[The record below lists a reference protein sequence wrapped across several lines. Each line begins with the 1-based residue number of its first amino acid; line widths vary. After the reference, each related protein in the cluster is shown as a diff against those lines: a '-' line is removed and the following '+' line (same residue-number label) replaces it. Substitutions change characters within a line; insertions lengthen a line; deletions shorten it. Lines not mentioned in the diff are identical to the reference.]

1 MAKFLKTAISFTKN
15 IKTTGAIGETSRF
28 VEEEI
33 TSQVFPDKKQ
43 LVVEFGA
50 GHGNITKVILN
61 KMHPESRLIAF
72 EVEDSFFE
80 ELQKINDPRLRLEHR
95 SAGDIVQI
103 AGAGSV
109 DCIVSSIPITI
120 IPNEIKHSILESAQ
134 KALRSGGTFTQ
145 VLYSK
150 KLPLFKKY
158 FSVLDC
164 KLVLNFPP
172 AFLHFCVKV

>member
-1 MAKFLKTAISFTKN
+1 MAKFFKTALSFTKN

-33 TSQVFPDKKQ
+33 TSQVFPDQKQ
-43 LVVEFGA
+43 LIVEFGA
-50 GHGNITKVILN
+50 GHGNITKAILN
-61 KMHPESRLIAF
+61 KMHPESQLIAF
-72 EVEDSFFE
+72 EVEDTFLD
-80 ELQKINDPRLRLEHR
+80 ELQKIKDSRLHLELI
-95 SAGDIVQI
+95 SAGEIVNI
-103 AGAGSV
+103 AGAGAV

-120 IPNEIKHSILESAQ
+120 IPKEIRNDILE
-134 KALRSGGTFTQ
+134 KARQALKPGGTFTQ

-150 KLPLFKKY
+150 KLPLFKQY
-158 FSVLDC
+158 FNVIDC